1 MILSPSST
9 TILIYRHRQH
19 QPMRLKVHLHAS
31 TDNDSV
37 DDGDDHLDH
46 HHHYHDLVTDVI
58 KSASDFWPR
67 PTRAQVEAGH

>member
-1 MILSPSST
+1 
-9 TILIYRHRQH
+9 
-19 QPMRLKVHLHAS
+19 MRLKVHLHAS